1 MGARW
6 ATWVSYPV
14 TMGALQRLL
23 KFYAM
28 AHLCSLPELQETY
41 QEFRSVTHVAQK
53 ATQAQFLLITP
64 IVIMAKKKSKASKP
78 KIPTAAEASTATHT
92 STAPV
97 ANQLA
102 PPSKQPKASKLQGP
116 KPTASKSKGPN
127 STASQP
133 ILSKSK
139 GPKSTASNSTAPS
152 VKAPKPKA
160 PKPKAP
166 ESNASS
172 ASNGLTRGSIAARS
186 GTATAALATTQSLP
200 SQSTCREVRFAVVV
214 KLLDILTR
222 SLPGTETPM
231 PVWEDQSVG
240 EAMSTRQLPYDQE
253 DKLAKELAFLSR
265 ISDSPRHIMAVCV
278 QELPE
283 QTGCEILVAVNKS
296 SPGRAGEVLETSRV
310 SLQRVCD
317 RLREIAPGEFTEIP
331 VCHRTKEPQRQ
342 SELQWSLAVCYLRRE
357 FHRNTSDLSNL
368 HIL

>member
-1 MGARW
+1 
-6 ATWVSYPV
+6 
-14 TMGALQRLL
+14 
-23 KFYAM
+23 
-28 AHLCSLPELQETY
+28 
-41 QEFRSVTHVAQK
+41 
-53 ATQAQFLLITP
+53 
-64 IVIMAKKKSKASKP
+64 MAKKKSKASKP

-127 STASQP
+127 STA
-133 ILSKSK
+133 
-139 GPKSTASNSTAPS
+139 PS

-186 GTATAALATTQSLP
+186 DTATAALATTQSLP

-240 EAMSTRQLPYDQE
+240 EAMSTRQLLYDQE
-253 DKLAKELAFLSR
+253 DKLAKELAFLSG

-310 SLQRVCD
+310 SFQRVCD
-317 RLREIAPGEFTEIP
+317 WLREIAPGEFTEIP

-357 FHRNTSDLSNL
+357 FHRNTNDLSNL
-368 HIL
+368 CIL